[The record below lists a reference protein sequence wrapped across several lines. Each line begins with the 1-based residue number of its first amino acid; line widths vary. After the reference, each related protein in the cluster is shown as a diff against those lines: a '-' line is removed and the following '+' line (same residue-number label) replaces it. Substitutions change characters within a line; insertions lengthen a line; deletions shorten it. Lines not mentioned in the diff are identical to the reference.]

1 MDTDSADRRTSLSA
15 TRGNCGRRAL
25 GIWMRKDGVR
35 MRGFLLF
42 AAAMAASY
50 LTAAPAAAQQHID
63 EPKLDPIIGR
73 RYEEPKRGNADEE
86 AEQNDDK
93 YDGDQRWTPVRDF
106 IGIMTF
112 LTPEETDISIG
123 VGPVY
128 RPDYFGSD
136 DFTWD
141 VDPAV
146 FIRVRNFLFFDD
158 DGADIALIGFSHF
171 SAGPS
176 LRVVGDRDESD
187 NPALMGLGRIG
198 TTFEFGGFAATTFLH
213 RYSVKFKVRHGLK
226 TGHRG
231 TIVDGAMT
239 ALLFRFGGISTSAS
253 AHASW
258 VGNRYADAYFSVS
271 PDQSLAS
278 GLPIYDANAG
288 FRDIG
293 GSLNSYINLFERWS
307 LNPYITYS
315 YIFDGF
321 ADTPIISQFG
331 DQNQYTVGFHL
342 MREFSFHGD
351 GD

>member
-1 MDTDSADRRTSLSA
+1 MRR
-15 TRGNCGRRAL
+15 
-25 GIWMRKDGVR
+25 DGVR

-63 EPKLDPIIGR
+63 EPRLDPIIGR
-73 RYEEPKRGNADEE
+73 RYEEPRRGNADEE

-198 TTFEFGGFAATTFLH
+198 TTFEFGGFAATTFLD

-293 GSLNSYINLFERWS
+293 GSLNSYINIFERWS